1 MAGWRAS
8 DRGGNGDDQSSAVTK
23 RPPTLSELT
32 RLDDAELLVLIREA
46 RAAGD
51 EETARRA
58 ADTLFA
64 GYIPHLQKRALLR
77 LQNTRFEGQ
86 IDDVIQETLAAAL
99 SFSLRGQTAQAFRA
113 WLHTIL
119 ERRIADL
126 FRGRGQDRLAADL
139 SLDDVAGP
147 AGPRTDADLADLL
160 HCRDALQEELGR
172 LSDRHRQLVSMI
184 LFRGFS
190 TAEAARL
197 TDLSLDNAYQIL
209 SRFQRRVLA
218 RFKEP
223 DELPVE
229 ESSSA

>member
-1 MAGWRAS
+1 MAGLQPS
-8 DRGGNGDDQSSAVTK
+8 DRGGNGADQSSPAGK
-23 RPPTLSELT
+23 RPPSLSELT
-32 RLDDAELLVLIREA
+32 RLDDAELLALIREA

-77 LQNTRFEGQ
+77 LRNTRFEGQ

-99 SFSLRGQTAQAFRA
+99 SFSLRGETAREFRA

-126 FRGRGQDRLAADL
+126 FRGRGQDRLAADIAL
-139 SLDDVAGP
+139 EDVLEAAGP
-147 AGPRTDADLADLL
+147 STDGDFAGLL
-160 HCRDALQEELGR
+160 HCRETLQEELGR
-172 LSDRHRQLVSMI
+172 LSERHRELVSMI

-190 TAEAARL
+190 TEEAARL
-197 TDLSLDNAYQIL
+197 ADVSLDNAYQVL

-218 RFKEP
+218 RFKSA